1 VNLTLQRSICGL
13 AAFVLSTLLIV
24 GLLLKA
30 NGVRRRALTSL
41 HVTNADLAAAKDV
54 ARERASILEMVSTH
68 APLSQT
74 LQKVVSLASLIHP
87 EVGAAI
93 WTGNTGELRL
103 QATANFSPKL
113 AEALKLHAYPV
124 SSPLFG
130 AVDLCSHYCGRLA
143 AALGFEAGPTKE
155 LREASGDRIGM
166 LLMFAPAERAFASQA
181 IVDRMAQLAV
191 VAIENSLLYER
202 LAFQAQHDTLTGLPN
217 RLLFQD
223 RVQQAGRSAQP
234 AGFISNIVNIVSL
247 GMDCEEKYRL
257 LSVYQ
262 AKLSAHSAA
271 VDDLVVTGGK
281 VSKQD
286 YVRLWALTENARSES
301 EAASRAFLQH
311 TREHGC

>member
-1 VNLTLQRSICGL
+1 VELKRGQPAFTAALVSLHALKTALRVRAQTDSLQSELTLRRSICGL

-24 GLLLKA
+24 GRLKSERGA
-30 NGVRRRALTSL
+30 ATSA
-41 HVTNADLAAAKDV
+41 HIAACDQCRPGSGQRC
-54 ARERASILEMVSTH
+54 REGTRVNPGDGKTH
-68 APLSQT
+68 ALLSQT

-103 QATANFSPKL
+103 QATANLSPKL

-155 LREASGDRIGM
+155 LREALGDRIGM

-181 IVDRMAQLAV
+181 IVDLMAQLAV

-202 LAFQAQHDTLTGLPN
+202 LAF
-217 RLLFQD
+217 
-223 RVQQAGRSAQP
+223 
-234 AGFISNIVNIVSL
+234 
-247 GMDCEEKYRL
+247 
-257 LSVYQ
+257 
-262 AKLSAHSAA
+262 
-271 VDDLVVTGGK
+271 
-281 VSKQD
+281 
-286 YVRLWALTENARSES
+286 
-301 EAASRAFLQH
+301 
-311 TREHGC
+311 